1 MKNKPRLLV
10 ICTFFVILFFVCIYV
25 YRLTYKRIMNKPF
38 PNPSPGQS
46 VSEEEIKKEEVQSFR
61 QHLLNQ
67 KTNIETQLSR
77 VDADLSEMEK
87 SKNIIVE

>member
-1 MKNKPRLLV
+1 MADKIKTEYKAGKKV
-10 ICTFFVILFFVCIYV
+10 VTFPDGKV
-25 YRLTYKRIMNKPF
+25 R
-38 PNPSPGQS
+38 
-46 VSEEEIKKEEVQSFR
+46 EIKKEEVQSFR